1 MIAPIMAGKT
11 KAKNSNP
18 DGEMTFLQHLEELRW
33 HIIRALVAVV
43 VGAIVAFMFK
53 NIIFDHIILA
63 PNNPNFITNKLLC
76 RLADRVNVPLLC
88 INQNPVELISIK
100 MSGQFTTHITISL
113 VAGLILAFPYVFWEF
128 WSFFR
133 PALYERER
141 KYARGAVTMASL
153 LFLAGIIF
161 GYFIISPLSI
171 NFLGT
176 YRVSDLVTNQI
187 NITSYIGSVTSVAL
201 ASGITFELPIVVF
214 FLSRIGVLTPEFMR
228 KYRRHA
234 IVVVLVVAAVIT
246 PPDVFSLI
254 LVAIPLLLLYEVSIF
269 IAARVIK
276 QREAAEAEEEKA
288 EAKAEEARRKKAAE
302 AAEKADKEAAEA
314 KNAAE
319 ATERDKE
326 TETKA
331 TAEEVDAKD
340 TEAEEAADKQKEAEA
355 EARVEAEAAAEKNSA
370 EKKRTDPESPDNPG
384 DQGSQPGKPDEPAGN
399 LQ

>member
-1 MIAPIMAGKT
+1 LKPKFYLSLHASTMAPIMAGKS

-33 HIIRALVAVV
+33 HIIRSLVAIVI
-43 VGAIVAFMFK
+43 GAIVAFMFK
-53 NIIFDHIILA
+53 DIIFDHIILA
-63 PNNPNFITNKLLC
+63 PNNPDFITNRLLC
-76 RLADRVNVPLLC
+76 RLADMVNVPLLC

-100 MSGQFTTHITISL
+100 LTGQFTTHITISL
-113 VAGLILAFPYVFWEF
+113 VAGLILAFPYVFREF

-133 PALYERER
+133 PALYEKER

-161 GYFIISPLSI
+161 GYFIIAPLSI

-214 FLSRIGVLTPEFMR
+214 FLARIGVLTPEFMR

-254 LVAIPLLLLYEVSIF
+254 LVSIPLLILYEVSIF
-269 IAARVIK
+269 LAARVVR
-276 QREAAEAEEEKA
+276 QREAAEAKEAAE
-288 EAKAEEARRKKAAE
+288 EAKAEAARRKKAA
-302 AAEKADKEAAEA
+302 A
-314 KNAAE
+314 
-319 ATERDKE
+319 
-326 TETKA
+326 
-331 TAEEVDAKD
+331 
-340 TEAEEAADKQKEAEA
+340 EAADAKEAEA
-355 EARVEAEAAAEKNSA
+355 EAEADKQKVAEAAEREKEAETKATAEAAAEKN
-370 EKKRTDPESPDNPG
+370 RTNPESPDSQGDNDSRPG
-384 DQGSQPGKPDEPAGN
+384 EPDETAGN
-399 LQ
+399 

>member
-1 MIAPIMAGKT
+1 MKPKFYLSLHASTMAPIMAGKS

-33 HIIRALVAVV
+33 HIIRSLVAIVI
-43 VGAIVAFMFK
+43 GAIVAFMFK
-53 NIIFDHIILA
+53 DIIFDHIILA
-63 PNNPNFITNKLLC
+63 PNNPDFITNRLLC
-76 RLADRVNVPLLC
+76 RLADMVNVPLLC

-100 MSGQFTTHITISL
+100 LTGQFTTHITISL
-113 VAGLILAFPYVFWEF
+113 VAGLILAFPYVFREF

-133 PALYERER
+133 PALYEKER

-161 GYFIISPLSI
+161 GYFIIAPLSI

-214 FLSRIGVLTPEFMR
+214 FLARIGVLTPEFMR

-254 LVAIPLLLLYEVSIF
+254 LVSIPLLILYEVSIF
-269 IAARVIK
+269 LAARVVR
-276 QREAAEAEEEKA
+276 QREAAEAKEAAE
-288 EAKAEEARRKKAAE
+288 EAKAEAARRKKAAE
-302 AAEKADKEAAEA
+302 EAQAEAARR
-314 KNAAE
+314 K
-319 ATERDKE
+319 
-326 TETKA
+326 KA
-331 TAEEVDAKD
+331 
-340 TEAEEAADKQKEAEA
+340 AEEAADAKDAEAAADKQKAAEAAEKEKEAETKA
-355 EARVEAEAAAEKNSA
+355 TAEAAAEKN
-370 EKKRTDPESPDNPG
+370 RTNPESPDSQGDNDSRPG
-384 DQGSQPGKPDEPAGN
+384 EPDETAGN
-399 LQ
+399 